1 MANRIK
7 GITIEIGGDTT
18 KLSKALKNVDGSI
31 KNTQTQLRD
40 VNKLLKL
47 DPGNTELL
55 AQKHRLLGDA
65 VGQTK
70 QRLETLKTAAQQA
83 EKALAVGDI
92 SKEQYDALQREIV
105 ETEQELKK
113 LETAA
118 NQSGTAVQN
127 IAAKGEKL
135 KTIGNNISNV
145 GQKMLPATI
154 AITGLGTAAVKTAS
168 DFDTAMSKVAAI
180 AGATG
185 KDFDDLRAKAREMG
199 AKTKY
204 SATEAAS
211 AFEYMAMA
219 GWKTKDMLGGIEGIM
234 NLAAASGED
243 LATTS
248 DIVTDALTAFG
259 LSADDSGH
267 FADILAAASSNANT
281 NVSMMGETFKYC
293 APIAG
298 ALGFSAE
305 DTAEAIGL
313 MGNAGIKS
321 SQAGTA
327 LRTIMN
333 NLSKDVKLTGNAFG
347 AMTIQ
352 TTNQDG
358 SMRSLNDILK
368 DCRGAFSQMS
378 ESEKAANAQTLVGKN
393 AMSGFLALMNAAPQD
408 IEKVNNAIANCDGKA
423 GEMAETMQN
432 NLEGQITILKSQ
444 LQELAISFGDILMP
458 AIRQIVSW
466 IQSFADK
473 LNGMDEGTKKTIVTI
488 GLIVAAIGPAL
499 IVIGKVISS
508 VGTIMTLAPK
518 ISGAITTVKGA
529 LSGLNL
535 AGLLAN
541 PIGLVIAAIAALVA
555 AFIYLWNT
563 NEDFRNAITEIWN
576 GIVSKFQ
583 SFFQGIVDRLNALG
597 FNFKD
602 IGEVIMAVWD
612 TVCSFLAPVLEG
624 AFQYISN
631 MLSYSLDMITAIL
644 DIFIGIFTGNW
655 EQVWEGV
662 KGIFMAAWNYLV
674 NNVKNILN
682 VLKGIFEVFLS
693 WFGISWDELWSSI
706 GAFFEGI
713 WNGICSFFGGIL
725 DGIKTAAET
734 VWNGIAAF
742 FTAIWTA
749 IQTTFTTAITVIQT
763 VLNTAWNTIKT
774 VIQTVW
780 NLISG
785 FFTAIWNTIKNTVTT
800 VVTAIQT
807 FLTTAWNTIKTVVT
821 TVMNTIYT
829 VVSTVWNTIKT
840 VITTII
846 TAIQT
851 FISTA
856 FNTIKTVIST
866 VVNAIYTVISTV
878 FNAIKTVI
886 TTIITAIQTFITGAW
901 NTIKNTISTVVNA
914 IQTVISNVFNTIKT
928 VVSNIMNGISSTISS
943 IWGNIKS
950 TVSNVV
956 GGIKD
961 SVSNAFKNILS
972 GIKGA
977 MSNVFNA
984 VKGGFDNVKN
994 FMGNLA
1000 SEAFNWGKDLISG
1013 IVNGINNCIGWV
1025 TDAASNVGNAIRS
1038 FLHFSV
1044 LDEGPLTDYESW
1056 MPDFMSGL
1064 AKGIENSRGVIRS
1077 AMKNVSADMVI
1088 SPHAEVAPTTVGGVS
1103 QLDLTEL
1110 ITAIKGSFPKG
1121 GTAGGGDIVIP
1132 VYVGGTMLDE
1142 IIVNAQQRANLRSG
1156 GR

>member
-7 GITIEIGGDTT
+7 GITVEIGGDTT
-18 KLSKALKNVDGSI
+18 KLSKALKNVDSSI
-31 KNTQTQLRD
+31 KSTQTQLRD

-55 AQKHRLLGDA
+55 AQKHKLLGDA

-70 QRLETLKTAAQQA
+70 QRLETLKTAAEQA
-83 EKALAVGDI
+83 DKALAAGDI
-92 SKEQYDALQREIV
+92 SKEQYDALQREII
-105 ETEQELKK
+105 ETEQDLKK

-118 NQSGTAVQN
+118 NQSATAVQK

-135 KTIGNNISNV
+135 KTVGDNISNV
-145 GQKMLPATI
+145 GQKFLPATV
-154 AITGLGTAAVKTAS
+154 AITGLGTVAVKTAA
-168 DFDTAMSKVAAI
+168 DFDSSMSEVAAI
-180 AGATG
+180 SGATG

-199 AKTKY
+199 SKTKF
-204 SATEAAS
+204 SATEAAQ
-211 AFEYMAMA
+211 AMTYMGMA
-219 GWKTKDMLGGIEGIM
+219 GWKTSDMLSGIEGIM

-327 LRTIMN
+327 LRSIMN

-347 AMTIQ
+347 SMTIK

-358 SMRSLNDILK
+358 SMKSLNDILK
-368 DCRGAFSQMS
+368 ECRKAFSQMS
-378 ESEKAANAQTLVGKN
+378 ESEKAANAQALVGKN
-393 AMSGFLALMNAAPQD
+393 AMSGFLALMNAAPSD
-408 IEKVNNAIANCDGKA
+408 IEKLNSAITNCDGKA
-423 GEMAETMQN
+423 GDMAETMQN

-466 IQSFADK
+466 IQGLVDK

-508 VGTIMTLAPK
+508 VGTIMTLVPK
-518 ISGAITTVKGA
+518 ISGAITAVKGA

-535 AGLLAN
+535 AGLLTN

-576 GIVSKFQ
+576 GIVGKFQ
-583 SFFQGIVDRLNALG
+583 EFFQGIVDRLNALG

-602 IGEVIMAVWD
+602 IGEVIMTVWD

-662 KGIFMAAWNYLV
+662 KGIFMAAWNFLV
-674 NNVKNILN
+674 NNIKNILN
-682 VLKGIFEVFLS
+682 VFKGIFEVFLS
-693 WFGISWDELWSSI
+693 WFGISWDDLWNAVSE
-706 GAFFEGI
+706 FFSNI
-713 WNGICSFFGGIL
+713 WNGICTFFNGIL
-725 DGIKTAAET
+725 NSIKTAAVT
-734 VWNGIAAF
+734 V
-742 FTAIWTA
+742 WTA
-749 IQTTFTTAITVIQT
+749 ISTFFTT
-763 VLNTAWNTIKT
+763 
-774 VIQTVW
+774 
-780 NLISG
+780 
-785 FFTAIWNTIKNTVTT
+785 IWNTIKNTFMT
-800 VVTAIQT
+800 VVNAIKT
-807 FLTTAWNTIKTVVT
+807 FLTTAWNAIKTVIT
-821 TVMNTIYT
+821 TVMNAIHT
-829 VVSTVWNTIKT
+829 VISAVWNTIKT
-840 VITTII
+840 VITTIV
-846 TAIQT
+846 TG
-851 FISTA
+851 
-856 FNTIKTVIST
+856 
-866 VVNAIYTVISTV
+866 
-878 FNAIKTVI
+878 
-886 TTIITAIQTFITGAW
+886 IQTFITNAW
-901 NTIKNTISTVVNA
+901 NTIKNAVTSVVNA
-914 IQTVISNVFNTIKT
+914 IKGVISSVFNTIKT
-928 VVSNIMNGISSTISS
+928 IITSIMDNIKNVLTNVWNVIKSLVSGDIN
-943 IWGNIKS
+943 NIKS
-950 TVSNVV
+950 TVST
-956 GGIKD
+956 
-961 SVSNAFKNILS
+961 AFNNIFS
-972 GIKGA
+972 GIKNT
-977 MSNVFNA
+977 MSNIFNA
-984 VKGGFDNVKN
+984 VKNGFANVKDHIT
-994 FMGNLA
+994 GLA
-1000 SEAFNWGKDLISG
+1000 SQAFNWGKDMVMG
-1013 IVNGINNCIGWV
+1013 IVNGIKSCIG
-1025 TDAASNVGNAIRS
+1025 AVGNAVSSVADKIRS

-1044 LDEGPLTDYESW
+1044 PDEGPLTDYESW
-1056 MPDFMSGL
+1056 MPDFMKGL
-1064 AKGIENSRGVIRS
+1064 AKGIENSRGMIKS
-1077 AMKNVSADMVI
+1077 AMKNVSADMVV
-1088 SPHAEVAPTTVGGVS
+1088 SPHAEVTATASCGGVS
-1103 QLDLTEL
+1103 QTDLTEL
-1110 ITAIKGSFPKG
+1110 ITAIKGAFPKG
-1121 GTAGGGDIVIP
+1121 GTMGGNGDIVIP

>member
-7 GITIEIGGDTT
+7 GITVEIGGDTT
-18 KLSKALKNVDGSI
+18 RLTKALKNVDSSI
-31 KNTQTQLRD
+31 KSTQSQLRD

-55 AQKHRLLGDA
+55 AQKHKLLGDA

-70 QRLETLKTAAQQA
+70 QRLETLKTAAEQA
-83 EKALAVGDI
+83 DKALAAGDI
-92 SKEQYDALQREIV
+92 SKEQYDALQREII
-105 ETEQELKK
+105 ETEQDLKK

-118 NQSGTAVQN
+118 NQSATAVQK

-135 KTIGNNISNV
+135 KIVGDNISNV
-145 GQKMLPATI
+145 GQKFLPATV
-154 AITGLGTAAVKTAS
+154 AITGLGTVAVKTAA
-168 DFDTAMSKVAAI
+168 DFDSSMSEVAAI
-180 AGATG
+180 SGATG

-199 AKTKY
+199 SKTKF
-204 SATEAAS
+204 SATEAAQ
-211 AFEYMAMA
+211 AMTYMGMA
-219 GWKTKDMLGGIEGIM
+219 GWKTSDMLGGIEGIM

-259 LSADDSGH
+259 LSANDSGH

-327 LRTIMN
+327 LRSIMN

-347 AMTIQ
+347 SMTIK

-358 SMRSLNDILK
+358 SMKSLNDILK
-368 DCRGAFSQMS
+368 ECRKAFSQMS
-378 ESEKAANAQTLVGKN
+378 ESEKAANAQALVGKN
-393 AMSGFLALMNAAPQD
+393 AMSGFLALMNAAPSD
-408 IEKVNNAIANCDGKA
+408 IEKLNTAITNCDGKA
-423 GEMAETMQN
+423 GDMAETMQN

-466 IQSFADK
+466 IQGLVDK

-508 VGTIMTLAPK
+508 VGTIMTLVPK
-518 ISGAITTVKGA
+518 ISGAITAVKGA
-529 LSGLNL
+529 ISGLNL
-535 AGLLAN
+535 AGLLTN
-541 PIGLVIAAIAALVA
+541 PITLVIAAIVALVA

-563 NEDFRNAITEIWN
+563 NEDFRNAMTEIWN
-576 GIVSKFQ
+576 GIVGKFQ
-583 SFFQGIVDRLNALG
+583 EFFQGIVDRLNALG

-612 TVCSFLAPVLEG
+612 TLCSFLAPVLEG

-631 MLSYSLDMITAIL
+631 ILSYSLDMITAIL

-655 EQVWEGV
+655 EQVWESV
-662 KGIFMAAWNYLV
+662 KGIFMAAWNFLV
-674 NNVKNILN
+674 NNIKNILN

-693 WFGISWDELWSSI
+693 WFGISWDDLWNGVSE
-706 GAFFEGI
+706 FFSNI
-713 WNGICSFFGGIL
+713 WNNICTFFNGIL
-725 DGIKTAAET
+725 NGIKTAAIT
-734 VWNGIAAF
+734 
-742 FTAIWTA
+742 IWTA
-749 IQTTFTTAITVIQT
+749 ISTFFTT
-763 VLNTAWNTIKT
+763 
-774 VIQTVW
+774 
-780 NLISG
+780 
-785 FFTAIWNTIKNTVTT
+785 IWNTIKNTFMT
-800 VVTAIQT
+800 VVNAIKT
-807 FLTTAWNTIKTVVT
+807 FLTMAWNAIKTVIT
-821 TVMNTIYT
+821 TVMNAIHT
-829 VVSTVWNTIKT
+829 VISTVWNTIKT

-846 TAIQT
+846 TG
-851 FISTA
+851 
-856 FNTIKTVIST
+856 
-866 VVNAIYTVISTV
+866 
-878 FNAIKTVI
+878 
-886 TTIITAIQTFITGAW
+886 IQTFITNAW
-901 NTIKNTISTVVNA
+901 NTIKNAVTSVVNA
-914 IQTVISNVFNTIKT
+914 IKGVISSVFNTIKT
-928 VVSNIMNGISSTISS
+928 IITSIMDNIKNVLTNVWNVIKSLVSGDVN
-943 IWGNIKS
+943 NIKS
-950 TVSNVV
+950 TVST
-956 GGIKD
+956 
-961 SVSNAFKNILS
+961 AFNNIFS
-972 GIKGA
+972 GIINT
-977 MSNVFNA
+977 MSNIFNA
-984 VKGGFDNVKN
+984 VKNGFANVKDHIT
-994 FMGNLA
+994 GLA
-1000 SEAFNWGKDLISG
+1000 SQAFNWGKDMVMG
-1013 IVNGINNCIGWV
+1013 IVNGIKSCIG
-1025 TDAASNVGNAIRS
+1025 AVGNAVSSVADKIRS

-1044 LDEGPLTDYESW
+1044 PDEGPLTDYESW
-1056 MPDFMSGL
+1056 MPDFMKGL
-1064 AKGIENSRGVIRS
+1064 AKGIENSRGMIKS
-1077 AMKNVSADMVI
+1077 AMKNVSADMVVN
-1088 SPHAEVAPTTVGGVS
+1088 PHAEITATASDGGVS
-1103 QLDLTEL
+1103 QTDLTEL
-1110 ITAIKGSFPKG
+1110 ITAIKGAVSGSTKG
-1121 GTAGGGDIVIP
+1121 GADGDIVIP

>member
-7 GITIEIGGDTT
+7 GITVEIGGDTT
-18 KLSKALKNVDGSI
+18 KLSKALKNVDSSI
-31 KNTQTQLRD
+31 KSTQTQLRD

-55 AQKHRLLGDA
+55 AQKHKLLGDA

-70 QRLETLKTAAQQA
+70 QRLETLKTAAEQA
-83 EKALAVGDI
+83 DKALAAGDI
-92 SKEQYDALQREIV
+92 SKEQYDALQREII
-105 ETEQELKK
+105 ETEQDLKK

-118 NQSGTAVQN
+118 NQSATAVQK

-135 KTIGNNISNV
+135 KTVGDNISNV
-145 GQKMLPATI
+145 GQKFLPATV
-154 AITGLGTAAVKTAS
+154 AITGLGTVAVKTAA
-168 DFDTAMSKVAAI
+168 DFDSSMSEVAAI
-180 AGATG
+180 SGATG

-199 AKTKY
+199 SKTKF
-204 SATEAAS
+204 SATEAAQ
-211 AFEYMAMA
+211 AMTYMGMA
-219 GWKTKDMLGGIEGIM
+219 GWKTSDMLSGIEGIM

-327 LRTIMN
+327 LRSIMN

-347 AMTIQ
+347 SMTIK

-358 SMRSLNDILK
+358 SMKSLNDILK
-368 DCRGAFSQMS
+368 ECRKAFSQMS
-378 ESEKAANAQTLVGKN
+378 ESEKAANAQALVGKN
-393 AMSGFLALMNAAPQD
+393 AMSGFLALMNAAPSD
-408 IEKVNNAIANCDGKA
+408 IEKLNSAITNCDGKA
-423 GEMAETMQN
+423 GDMAETMQN

-466 IQSFADK
+466 IQGLVDK

-508 VGTIMTLAPK
+508 VGTIMTLVPK
-518 ISGAITTVKGA
+518 IGAITAVKGA

-535 AGLLAN
+535 AGLLTN

-576 GIVSKFQ
+576 GIVGKFQ
-583 SFFQGIVDRLNALG
+583 EFFQGIVDRLNALG

-602 IGEVIMAVWD
+602 IGEVIMTVWD

-662 KGIFMAAWNYLV
+662 KGIFMAAWNFLV
-674 NNVKNILN
+674 NNIKNILN
-682 VLKGIFEVFLS
+682 VFKGIFEVFLS
-693 WFGISWDELWSSI
+693 WFGISWDDLWNAVSE
-706 GAFFEGI
+706 FFSNI
-713 WNGICSFFGGIL
+713 WNGICTFFNGIL
-725 DGIKTAAET
+725 NSIKTAAVT
-734 VWNGIAAF
+734 V
-742 FTAIWTA
+742 WTA
-749 IQTTFTTAITVIQT
+749 ISTFFTT
-763 VLNTAWNTIKT
+763 
-774 VIQTVW
+774 
-780 NLISG
+780 
-785 FFTAIWNTIKNTVTT
+785 IWNTIKNTFMT
-800 VVTAIQT
+800 VVNAIKT
-807 FLTTAWNTIKTVVT
+807 FLTTAWNAIKTVIT
-821 TVMNTIYT
+821 TVMNAIHT
-829 VVSTVWNTIKT
+829 VISAVWNTIKT
-840 VITTII
+840 VITTIV
-846 TAIQT
+846 TG
-851 FISTA
+851 
-856 FNTIKTVIST
+856 
-866 VVNAIYTVISTV
+866 
-878 FNAIKTVI
+878 
-886 TTIITAIQTFITGAW
+886 IQTFITNAW
-901 NTIKNTISTVVNA
+901 NTIKNAVTSVVNA
-914 IQTVISNVFNTIKT
+914 IKGVISSVFNTIKT
-928 VVSNIMNGISSTISS
+928 IITSIMDNIKNVLTNVWNVIKSLVSGDVN
-943 IWGNIKS
+943 NIKS
-950 TVSNVV
+950 TVST
-956 GGIKD
+956 
-961 SVSNAFKNILS
+961 AFNNIFS
-972 GIKGA
+972 GIKNT
-977 MSNVFNA
+977 MSNIFNA
-984 VKGGFDNVKN
+984 VKNGFANVKDHIT
-994 FMGNLA
+994 GLA
-1000 SEAFNWGKDLISG
+1000 SQAFNWGKDMVMG
-1013 IVNGINNCIGWV
+1013 IVNGIKSCIG
-1025 TDAASNVGNAIRS
+1025 AVGNAVSSVADKIRS

-1044 LDEGPLTDYESW
+1044 PDEGPLTDYESW
-1056 MPDFMSGL
+1056 MPDFMKGL
-1064 AKGIENSRGVIRS
+1064 AKGIENSRGMIKS
-1077 AMKNVSADMVI
+1077 AMKNVSADMVV
-1088 SPHAEVAPTTVGGVS
+1088 SPHAEVTATASDGGVS
-1103 QLDLTEL
+1103 QTDLTEL
-1110 ITAIKGSFPKG
+1110 ITAIKGAFPKG
-1121 GTAGGGDIVIP
+1121 GTAGGSGDIVIP